1 MCKLRLG
8 LMITNPAVCHC
19 ANILS
24 LHSLLLLLVLLL
36 TNKDHNTITDFRPY
50 LTQFS
55 LETTVKLYR
64 WLKELFVILKKGG
77 VSIKHLTKL

>member
-1 MCKLRLG
+1 
-8 LMITNPAVCHC
+8 MITNPAVCHC